1 MHYRALHSRVGHD
14 FETRATAKLFRV
26 VSIQFVRSYTSSHHS
41 CWEATCE
48 PVLRGPA
55 TGHFRVPKDV
65 QVPGSN
71 VTLTH
76 ALQGYCLAEYTN
88 GLDAEPSYYLPWVQQ
103 YVDHFRTVIE
113 PKLPSIMLFTPPLDN
128 NLPSP
133 KEDLPSSRKKRKAST
148 QKYSPYKTQ
157 KDSPSLARITKR
169 RTRPPARATRK
180 FQTK

>member
-1 MHYRALHSRVGHD
+1 LYD

-26 VSIQFVRSYTSSHHS
+26 VSIQFVRSYTSTRFS

-48 PVLRGPA
+48 PVLRDPA
-55 TGHFRVPKDV
+55 SGHFRVPKDV

-76 ALQGYCLAEYTN
+76 ALQGYCLAEYTH
-88 GLDAEPSYYLPWVQQ
+88 GLDAEPSYLPWVQQ
-103 YVDHFRTVIE
+103 YVEHFRNVIE
-113 PKLPSIMLFTPPLDN
+113 PKLSLHN

-133 KEDLPSSRKKRKAST
+133 KEDLPSSSKKRKAST
-148 QKYSPYKTQ
+148 QKDSPSKTQ
-157 KDSPSLARITKR
+157 KDSPSLARTPKR
-169 RTRPPARATRK
+169 RTRPPARTTRM